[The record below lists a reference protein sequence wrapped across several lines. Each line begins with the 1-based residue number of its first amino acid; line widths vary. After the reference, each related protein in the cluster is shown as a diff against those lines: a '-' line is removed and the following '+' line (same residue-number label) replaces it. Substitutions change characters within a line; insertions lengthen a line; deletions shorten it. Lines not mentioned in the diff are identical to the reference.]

1 MIRNLLLLVLAQ
13 VPFSTVVLAQD
24 ISSMNASQTML
35 ADAPAARIAD
45 FYNFEGD
52 IVVGKGNDISE
63 AVLRRPGVM
72 DLNGSKDIWR
82 WASVTKQVIATLV
95 MQEVAA
101 GHIDLDK
108 PVSTYLPKFKG
119 PNSAVITVRHLLRHQ
134 TGLPNPDETPARK
147 DGVPAYYASADA
159 ATHNPLTGYCA
170 GAAKGPSGGNWA
182 YNNCDYIVT
191 GALLQA
197 VTRTKWQKL
206 VKNRITKP
214 LGLKSVGAF
223 QTTKATMPGL
233 IGGKREGRY
242 AFKSFDAAAS
252 LYGTA
257 ADLWRFDRALMT
269 GKLLPN
275 AQRAEMWDGQADLG
289 FIALGQWVF
298 EAQLSGCAEPA
309 RIVERR
315 GAIGGVQ
322 VRNFILPESDVAV
335 IAFTN
340 RDDFEFGEI
349 WQGKGFSYDL
359 LSAAACPA
367 LKP

>member
-1 MIRNLLLLVLAQ
+1 VIRNFILFVLAQ
-13 VPFSTVVLAQD
+13 VSFSTVGLAQD
-24 ISSMNASQTML
+24 ISSMNASQAML
-35 ADAPAARIAD
+35 ADAPAARIVD
-45 FYNFEGD
+45 TYMFEGD
-52 IVVGKGNDISE
+52 IVVGKGNEIAE
-63 AVLRRPGVM
+63 AVLRRPGVL
-72 DLNGSKDIWR
+72 DLNGSKDTWR
-82 WASVTKQVIATLV
+82 WASVTKQVIATIV

-108 PVSTYLPKFKG
+108 PVSTYLPKFKS
-119 PNSAVITVRHLLRHQ
+119 PNAAMISVRHLLRRQ
-134 TGLPNPDETPARK
+134 TGLPNPDETLAGK

-159 ATHNPLTGYCA
+159 ASHNPLTGYCA
-170 GAAKGPSGGNWA
+170 GPVKGPPGENWS
-182 YNNCDYIVT
+182 YNNCDYIVA

-197 VTRTKWQKL
+197 VTRMKWQAL
-206 VKNRITKP
+206 VKSRIAKP
-214 LGLKSVGAF
+214 LGLKSLGAF
-223 QTTKATMPGL
+223 PTKTVTVSGQV
-233 IGGKREGRY
+233 GGKAEGRY

-289 FIALGQWVF
+289 YIALGQWVF
-298 EAQLSGCAEPA
+298 EAQLSGCAKPA

-322 VRNFILPESDVAV
+322 VRNFILPASDVAV

-340 RDDFEFGEI
+340 RDDFDFGEI
-349 WQGKGFSYDL
+349 WQGKGFSHEL

-367 LKP
+367 PKP